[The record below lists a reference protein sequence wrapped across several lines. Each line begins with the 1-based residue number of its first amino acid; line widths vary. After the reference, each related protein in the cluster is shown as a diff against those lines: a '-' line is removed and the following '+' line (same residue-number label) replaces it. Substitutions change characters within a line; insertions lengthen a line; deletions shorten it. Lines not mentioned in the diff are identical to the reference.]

1 MLKSLSRSTGPGR
14 MALQPDILAAVA
26 EKYFKLNRE
35 EWLGFR
41 EAAEDVV

>member
-1 MLKSLSRSTGPGR
+1 MLKSLSRSTWPGCVD
-14 MALQPDILAAVA
+14 LQPDILAAVA
-26 EKYFKLNRE
+26 EKYFKLDRD